1 MSTNDWLSSV
11 VFGKS
16 WLLYLSLSVGSRL
29 LLCARWLWPLVT
41 ACSVRCVNRLVPP
54 PTLARRSLTPLF
66 HRCQKNQYQYEAFD
80 KNNYLNYFEF
90 DRIWTG
96 CCSGGHSSPGIQ
108 QPVPKNRFR
117 YAAFDAYNYL
127 YLWPVV
133 PPEDTPALVFN
144 NRCLNLDRLLLRRTL
159 WSRYST
165 TGAEKPVPV
174 FGPVVALVLVSSHWC
189 RYPFDKYNRL
199 IK

>member
-133 PPEDTPALVFN
+133 PPEDTPAPVFN
-144 NRCLNLDRLLLRRTL
+144 NQCRKTGPGMQILTHIIIHTCDHLFLRRTL
-159 WSRYST
+159 QPRYPT
-165 TGAEKPVPV
+165 TGAKKAVTV
-174 FGPVVALVLVSSHWC
+174 CSFW
-189 RYPFDKYNRL
+189 R
-199 IK
+199 I